1 METTLKNTHT
11 KWKQVKFSEEEYQVT
26 EQNRN
31 ERDLIYLTSDS
42 DHTLQGLEE
51 GKTYIIGGIVDRNR
65 YKVRLPMCSSKM
77 DTKL

>member
-1 METTLKNTHT
+1 METSLKNTHK

-31 ERDLIYLTSDS
+31 DRNLIYLTSDS
-42 DHTLQGLEE
+42 DHTLHGLEE

-65 YKVRLPMCSSKM
+65 HKVRSLICSSKM
-77 DTKL
+77 NI